1 MIITGVTTDEFDG
14 HRVAVLALRSRP
26 DGFRVEA
33 EVTLTDGG
41 RSNLEDQELV
51 WWARDDRGQNY
62 LGTWDGPSRQTMS
75 GELRFFPLLDPEA
88 TRLDLMPSTPTTRG
102 VIAVRWPGDRPPR
115 DSCVQTCPKTSALR
129 TRDAHTLMLGDRR
142 NVADAVIRSDRT
154 TGTKR
159 SFASSRRCAT
169 KWLR

>member
-26 DGFRVEA
+26 DGFTVEA

-62 LGTWDGPSRQTMS
+62 LGTWDGSS
-75 GELRFFPLLDPEA
+75 PE
-88 TRLDLMPSTPTTRG
+88 R
-102 VIAVRWPGDRPPR
+102 AVKTAPPMGGGAE
-115 DSCVQTCPKTSALR
+115 TS
-129 TRDAHTLMLGDRR
+129 D
-142 NVADAVIRSDRT
+142 
-154 TGTKR
+154 
-159 SFASSRRCAT
+159 
-169 KWLR
+169 